1 MESARATRL
10 RRILLYY
17 GAHVAVT
24 VVLLAGMQHFRRA
37 PLRVPWGW
45 SYWGDGLFFTAFAK
59 AVHEDG
65 PWHASRI
72 GAPFGSD
79 IVDWP
84 TGMWLP
90 LGTIHVIAIAF
101 PEPGTAIN
109 LYWMST
115 LVVAGVCAAYA
126 FRRLRVG
133 AGLSFVCGMLYAFLP
148 YAWYRNVGHI
158 NLAYPLVP
166 LLCLL
171 CLRVAGARPED
182 QSRSERFVLW
192 TACVLQGLSYVYYSF
207 FACLLLVPAMLLG
220 VGRLRRAAPI
230 RTGVV
235 AIFILSATTA
245 ITLVPSLLYSRA
257 HGKNAEMD
265 YKSAAEADT
274 YGLKL
279 RHLLTPVPEHPLAPF
294 AAAAAAVEGARF
306 PGDNENI
313 TARLGTMGSFG
324 LIALLVFVVG
334 RVAGVWTGRD
344 DDLDAAAALTLVA
357 LLVSQVGGLG
367 SLFNVFIAAEI
378 RAYNRISV
386 FIAFFCLLAAA
397 VVMARAAARWG
408 LDRRIPPALGC
419 AGLGVLMIAG
429 LRDQLPYRLADSTP
443 ASLIADF
450 EQDRAFVA
458 AIEGQL
464 PAEAMIFQLPHDN
477 IPFAPY
483 EPARPYLHSHRLR
496 WSWGAMAGRSNAW
509 QDMVYRLPPVETAR
523 WATLAG
529 FAGLWVDRWYY
540 QGRKKDW
547 PRYESI
553 EGALA
558 ALPVGPPQVSPN
570 GRYSFFPLARYAR
583 QIQASVGAAAYARLG
598 QETLQTLPVFR
609 WMDGCSPEW
618 VETDGW
624 WRSCQAAAHLLLRNP
639 QRNPLRVAV
648 VGRFRSGNG
657 VARRLV
663 VSLGDTKEALAI
675 GAEPVTWRHDVDLPG
690 GTKAPL
696 DLAVEGGPPC
706 DAETTPCIRAQL
718 TARPFSSAV
727 RPPAGAPPDEPPPA
741 SSPL

>member
-1 MESARATRL
+1 MESARATRR

-17 GAHVAVT
+17 GSHVAVSI
-24 VVLLAGMQHFRRA
+24 VLLTAMQHFRRA
-37 PLRVPWGW
+37 PIQVPWGW

-90 LGTIHVIAIAF
+90 LGTIHVIASAF

-148 YAWYRNVGHI
+148 YAWYRNVSHI

-220 VGRLRRAAPI
+220 AGRLRRAAPI

-235 AIFILSATTA
+235 AILLLSATTA
-245 ITLVPSLLYSRA
+245 VTLLPSALYVRA
-257 HGKNAEMD
+257 HGKNAEMG
-265 YKSAAEADT
+265 YKFVAEADT

-279 RHLLTPVPEHPLAPF
+279 RHLLTPVPDHPWAPL
-294 AAAAAAVEGARF
+294 AAAAAAIEDARF
-306 PGDNENI
+306 PGENEN
-313 TARLGTMGSFG
+313 TSARLGTIGSFG
-324 LIALLVFVVG
+324 LIVLLVFVAG
-334 RVAGVWTGRD
+334 RTAGVWTGRD
-344 DDLDAAAALTLVA
+344 DDLDAAAALTVVA

-367 SLFNVFIAAEI
+367 SLFNVFVAAEI

-408 LDRRIPPALGC
+408 LDRRLSPALAC
-419 AGLGVLMIAG
+419 AGLGVLLLAG
-429 LRDQLPYRLADSTP
+429 LRDQLPYRMGDSTP
-443 ASLIADF
+443 ARLTADF
-450 EQDRAFVA
+450 EHDRAFVA
-458 AIEGQL
+458 TIEGQL
-464 PAEAMIFQLPHDN
+464 PPESMIFQLPHDN

-496 WSWGAMAGRSNAW
+496 WSWGAMAGRNNAW
-509 QDMVYRLPPVETAR
+509 PEMVFRLPPPETAR
-523 WATLAG
+523 WATMAG
-529 FAGLWVDRWYY
+529 FAGLWIDRSSYL
-540 QGRKKDW
+540 GKKDS

-570 GRYSFFPLARYAR
+570 GRYSFFPLAGYAR
-583 QIQASVGAAAYARLG
+583 QIQAAVGAAAYARLS
-598 QETLQTLPVFR
+598 QEALQTLPVFR
-609 WMDGCSPEW
+609 WMDGCSPER
-618 VETDGW
+618 VEADGW

-639 QRNPLRVAV
+639 QRNPLRVALF
-648 VGRFRSGNG
+648 GRFRSGDG
-657 VARRLV
+657 AARRLV
-663 VSLGDTKEALAI
+663 VSLGDTKDTLAI
-675 GAEPVTWRHDVDLPG
+675 GAEPVTWRHEVDLAG
-690 GTKAPL
+690 GIKAPL
-696 DLAVEGGPPC
+696 DMAVEGGPACNAEARPC
-706 DAETTPCIRAQL
+706 LGVLL
-718 TARPFSSAV
+718 TATPLSSTGRTSAAA
-727 RPPAGAPPDEPPPA
+727 PADEPPT